1 MIRIFSGNDSNLDYL
16 KIIGKLTIS
25 DFKEIIPAFE
35 QKLEGFNK
43 LNIFVDLIE
52 LEC

>member
-1 MIRIFSGNDSNLDYL
+1 MIRISSENGSNLIYL
-16 KIIGKLTIS
+16 KIIGKLTDI

-35 QKLEGFNK
+35 QKLEAFNK

-52 LEC
+52 LEG